1 MHSRIIVLYRDCR
14 PEMMLKVLETLKVH
28 INRMQE
34 EYIPYI
40 PGRYIVTLIQQR

>member
-14 PEMMLKVLETLKVH
+14 HEMMLKVLETLKVH

-34 EYIPYI
+34 EYIP
-40 PGRYIVTLIQQR
+40 GTLHTW

>member
-14 PEMMLKVLETLKVH
+14 QEMMLKVLETLKVH

-34 EYIPYI
+34 EYIPDI
-40 PGRYIVTLIQQR
+40 PGRHIVLLIQQR

>member
-14 PEMMLKVLETLKVH
+14 REMMLKVLETLKVH

-34 EYIPYI
+34 EYIPDI
-40 PGRYIVTLIQQR
+40 PGRYIFTLIQQR